1 MVRSVVLLSKENPSP
16 VMRCFRSSAPVVSL
30 TDVKNDGLSDSSSVD
45 EAIDLKGEQTASNS
59 KAHLLELD
67 YKDLW
72 ALALTTALGGH
83 YLPWSHALS
92 AGFGSF
98 MIVTALIATAYI
110 CLIVCSAELS
120 SALPF
125 AGN

>member
-1 MVRSVVLLSKENPSP
+1 MKL
-16 VMRCFRSSAPVVSL
+16 CFRSSAQIRGSEQ
-30 TDVKNDGLSDSSSVD
+30 KHDGFSDSSSVD
-45 EAIDLKGEQTASNS
+45 EAIDLKGVQSESNS

-72 ALALTTALGGH
+72 ALALTTAVGGH
-83 YLPWSHALS
+83 YLPWSQGLS

-98 MIVTALIATAYI
+98 MIATALIASAYV
-110 CLIVCSAELS
+110 CLISSSAELS

-125 AGN
+125 AGTLT

>member
-1 MVRSVVLLSKENPSP
+1 
-16 VMRCFRSSAPVVSL
+16 MRCFRSNTNVSAS
-30 TDVKNDGLSDSSSVD
+30 DQRSDGYSETSSVD
-45 EAIDLKGEQTASNS
+45 DAIDLKGEQSAGNS
-59 KAHLLELD
+59 QAHLLELD

-83 YLPWSHALS
+83 YLPWSEGLS

-98 MIVTALIATAYI
+98 IIATFLIASAYGS
-110 CLIVCSAELS
+110 LMLCSAELS

-125 AGN
+125 AGKIYDFIIPVEFGYIHRK

>member
-1 MVRSVVLLSKENPSP
+1 
-16 VMRCFRSSAPVVSL
+16 MRCFRTNAQIVASDQRS
-30 TDVKNDGLSDSSSVD
+30 DGFSESSSVD
-45 EAIDLKGEQTASNS
+45 DAIDLHGDQSVSNT
-59 KAHLLELD
+59 KAHQLELD

-83 YLPWSHALS
+83 YLPWSHGLS

-98 MIVTALIATAYI
+98 MIGTALIASAYI

-125 AGN
+125 AGNFECY